1 VLLYLKIDLLNNMK
15 LLRLFFNI
23 PLFICI
29 IIFTLIFY
37 IFKLLSSI
45 IQTLILTP
53 LNFIE
58 LKTRALV
65 IKILELIKL

>member
-1 VLLYLKIDLLNNMK
+1 VQLYLKIDLLSNMK

-45 IQTLILTP
+45 IETLLLTP
-53 LNFIE
+53 IKFIE
-58 LKTRALV
+58 LKTRKL
-65 IKILELIKL
+65 ILKILESITL